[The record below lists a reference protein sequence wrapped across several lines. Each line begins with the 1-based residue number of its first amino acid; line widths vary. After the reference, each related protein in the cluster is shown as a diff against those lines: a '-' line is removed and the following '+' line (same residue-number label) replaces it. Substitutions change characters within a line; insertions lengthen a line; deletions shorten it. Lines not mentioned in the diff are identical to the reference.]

1 MPKRHYGVFNW
12 FGSATPQLNKFERIQ
27 NMSYRE
33 DELED
38 AIDRYVAALDSQGL
52 VDYVTEDLNSSYQ
65 VADDEI
71 IDMFIAQMNGE

>member
-1 MPKRHYGVFNW
+1 MFN
-12 FGSATPQLNKFERIQ
+12 TNTETNRPMLDTFERIQ

>member
-1 MPKRHYGVFNW
+1 MLD
-12 FGSATPQLNKFERIQ
+12 TFERIQ

>member
-1 MPKRHYGVFNW
+1 MLD
-12 FGSATPQLNKFERIQ
+12 TFERIQ

-38 AIDRYVAALDSQGL
+38 AIDRYVEALDLEGL

-71 IDMFIAQMNGE
+71 IDMFIEQMNGE

>member
-1 MPKRHYGVFNW
+1 
-12 FGSATPQLNKFERIQ
+12 
-27 NMSYRE
+27 MSYRE

-38 AIDRYVAALDSQGL
+38 AIDRYVEALDLEGL

>member
-1 MPKRHYGVFNW
+1 
-12 FGSATPQLNKFERIQ
+12 
-27 NMSYRE
+27 MSYRE